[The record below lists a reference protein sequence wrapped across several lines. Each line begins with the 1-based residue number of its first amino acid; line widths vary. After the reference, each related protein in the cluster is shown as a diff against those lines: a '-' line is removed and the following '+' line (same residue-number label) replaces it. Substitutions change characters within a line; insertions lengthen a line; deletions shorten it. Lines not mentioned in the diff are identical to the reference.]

1 MAKKA
6 QIGRLVNFMVV
17 GEGSLVLWRPYNHIK
32 QRSGKISIDST
43 LSFLRLK
50 FLSLTLRIGLR
61 GEVIPDFVS
70 AYHPQDELA
79 LSQSD

>member
-32 QRSGKISIDST
+32 INMIIT
-43 LSFLRLK
+43 
-50 FLSLTLRIGLR
+50 LTLTAVRQNLN
-61 GEVIPDFVS
+61 
-70 AYHPQDELA
+70 
-79 LSQSD
+79 